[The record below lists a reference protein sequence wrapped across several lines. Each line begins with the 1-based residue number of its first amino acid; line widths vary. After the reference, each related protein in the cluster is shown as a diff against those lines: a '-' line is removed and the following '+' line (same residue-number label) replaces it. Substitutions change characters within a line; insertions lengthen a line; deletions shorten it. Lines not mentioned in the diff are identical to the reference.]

1 METEPNPDQ
10 EGTDQLAPC
19 GGLSSAD
26 LLAVVADFTAAAIAA
41 RTLAD
46 FDAAKAKLRKIRK
59 CLEQLERQAT
69 KSRIK
74 AEVDR
79 KRGRTD
85 RHEMIA
91 RKVLLDGVD
100 LREAG
105 KLIGVTGPRVR
116 QLVDEFCRGRNRE
129 VFDFEF
135 HRSTT
140 LKQLRDNAAKFFG

>member
-1 METEPNPDQ
+1 METDLRTEKERP
-10 EGTDQLAPC
+10 DQLAPS

-26 LLAVVADFTAAAIAA
+26 LVAVVADFTAAAISA

-46 FDAAKAKLRKIRK
+46 FDDAKAKLQKIRK
-59 CLEQLERQAT
+59 SLEQLERQT
-69 KSRIK
+69 RKSRIK

-79 KRGRTD
+79 KHGRTD

-91 RKVLLDGVD
+91 RKVILEGVN

-105 KLIGVTGPRVR
+105 KIIGVTGVRVR

-135 HRSTT
+135 HRSPT
-140 LKQLRDNAAKFFG
+140 LKQLRDNAAKFFS